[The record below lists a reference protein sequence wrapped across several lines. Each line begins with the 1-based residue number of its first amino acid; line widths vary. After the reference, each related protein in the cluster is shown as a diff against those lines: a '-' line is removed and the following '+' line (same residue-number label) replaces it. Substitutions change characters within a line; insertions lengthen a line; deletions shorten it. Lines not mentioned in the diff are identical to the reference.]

1 MNPLQMLGALQ
12 KAQNPMALLSQLSN
26 QNPQLKRV
34 MEVMQG
40 KSPQELEQYVR
51 NVAQTQ
57 GVDLNQLAQKMGLQL
72 PQQKLLRVAVGIR
85 ESSTH

>member
-72 PQQKLLRVAVGIR
+72 PQ
-85 ESSTH
+85 

>member
-1 MNPLQMLGALQ
+1 MNPLQMLSALQ
-12 KAQNPMALLSQLSN
+12 KAQNPMVLLNQLSG

-34 MEVMQG
+34 IEVMNG

-57 GVDLNQLAQKMGLQL
+57 GIDLNQLAQKMGLQL
-72 PQQKLLRVAVGIR
+72 PQ
-85 ESSTH
+85 

>member
-1 MNPLQMLGALQ
+1 MNPLQMFNMLS
-12 KAQNPMALLSQLSN
+12 KAQNPMNLLQQLSS

-40 KSPQELEQYVR
+40 KSPQELKAYVQ
-51 NVAQTQ
+51 NVAKTQ

-72 PQQKLLRVAVGIR
+72 PNN
-85 ESSTH
+85 

>member
-1 MNPLQMLGALQ
+1 MNPLQMLGALRQ
-12 KAQNPMALLSQLSN
+12 AQNPMALLSQLAN

-34 MEVMQG
+34 MEVMNG

-51 NVAQTQ
+51 NTAKTQ

-72 PQQKLLRVAVGIR
+72 PQ
-85 ESSTH
+85 

>member
-1 MNPLQMLGALQ
+1 MNPLQMLGALR
-12 KAQNPMALLSQLSN
+12 KAPQPMELLKQLSN

-72 PQQKLLRVAVGIR
+72 PQ
-85 ESSTH
+85 

>member
-12 KAQNPMALLSQLSN
+12 KAKNPMALLNQLAG

-34 MEVMQG
+34 MEVMNG
-40 KSPQELEQYVR
+40 KSPQELREYVQ

-57 GVDLNQLAQKMGLQL
+57 GVDLNQLAQRMGLQL
-72 PQQKLLRVAVGIR
+72 PQ
-85 ESSTH
+85 

>member
-1 MNPLQMLGALQ
+1 MNPLQMLGALR
-12 KAQNPMALLSQLSN
+12 KAQNPMSLLQQLSN

-34 MEVMQG
+34 IEVMNG
-40 KSPQELEQYVR
+40 KSPKELEDYVR

-72 PQQKLLRVAVGIR
+72 PQ
-85 ESSTH
+85 